1 MWYAFYVAWARTD
14 GNDRL
19 SWAAR
24 PLCPLDLVVRSP
36 RNAESFKDW
45 GFGFMSSV
53 IDRSSS
59 RIKPEKIEQAVIR
72 FAGDSGDGM
81 QITGSQFTNTVALYG
96 NDIATFPDFPAEI
109 RAPAGTLPGVSG
121 YQLHFAS
128 SDVYTPGD
136 AVDVLIAMNP
146 AALKVNIADLKP
158 NGILIVNSDSFGEND
173 LRKAQLTAN
182 PLEDHSLDKY
192 RLFSVELE
200 RLTRVSLEH
209 LGLDAKSMDRC
220 KNFFALGMCYWLYNR
235 STESTVRWIEDKFKN
250 KPLLVEANK
259 LAMKAGYSY
268 CEATEAFQISYEIPP
283 AQLAPGSYRNMS
295 GNQALALGFV
305 TASQKSGLRLFQGSY
320 PITPASDI
328 LHELAQYKDFGV
340 MTFQAEDEIAA
351 VTSTIGAAYAGALG
365 LTTTS
370 GPGMAL
376 KTEAIGLAIAVEIPL
391 VICDIQRGGPS
402 TGLPTKTEQADLL
415 QALFGRNSEAPVP
428 VIAPATPSD
437 CFWAAIEASRIAV
450 KYMVPVILLSDGY
463 LANGA
468 EPWRIPDLAEI
479 PEIPVQFA
487 TEPNSPGGYLPYKRN
502 PDTLARPWAVPGT
515 PGLEHRIGGLEK
527 QDVTGNINY
536 EPLNHENMVRIR
548 AAKVAAIAQDIPE
561 AVPSGDPKGDLL
573 IIAWGSTHG
582 AITAAV
588 NAQRAEGR
596 KIGHVHLR
604 HLNPLPSNLGDVI
617 KRYKHVLVPE
627 LNMGQLL
634 WILRAKFLVDAVGL
648 NKIQGRPFKQAELEQ
663 KIEEMLGVD

>member
-1 MWYAFYVAWARTD
+1 MST
-14 GNDRL
+14 L
-19 SWAAR
+19 IES
-24 PLCPLDLVVRSP
+24 PLTKHR
-36 RNAESFKDW
+36 R
-45 GFGFMSSV
+45 
-53 IDRSSS
+53 
-59 RIKPEKIEQAVIR
+59 EKIEQAVIR

-121 YQLHFAS
+121 YQLHFSS

-146 AALKVNIADLKP
+146 AALKVNVADLKA
-158 NGILIVNSDSFGEND
+158 NGILIVNSDSFKEGD
-173 LRKAQLTAN
+173 LRKAQMTSN
-182 PLEDHSLDKY
+182 PLEDHTLDKF
-192 RLFSVELE
+192 RLFPVELE
-200 RLTRVSLEH
+200 RLTRVALEH
-209 LGLDAKSMDRC
+209 LGLDAKSTDRC

-235 STESTVRWIEDKFKN
+235 SMDSTVRWIEEKFKN

-283 AQLAPGSYRNMS
+283 AQLAPGMYRNLS
-295 GNQALALGFV
+295 GNQALALGFI

-328 LHELAQYKDFGV
+328 LHELSQYKDFGV

-351 VTSTIGAAYAGALG
+351 ITSAIGAAYAGALAI
-365 LTTTS
+365 TTTS

-376 KTEAIGLAIAVEIPL
+376 KTEAMGLAVAVEIPL

-415 QALFGRNSEAPVP
+415 QALFGRNSEAPIPIV
-428 VIAPATPSD
+428 AAATPSD
-437 CFWAAIEASRIAV
+437 CFWAALEACRIAV

-468 EPWRIPDLAEI
+468 EPWRIPDVTDI
-479 PEIPVQFA
+479 PEFPVHFA
-487 TEPNSPGGYLPYKRN
+487 TERNSPNGYLPYKRD
-502 PDTLARPWAVPGT
+502 PQTLARPWAVPGT

-536 EPLNHENMVRIR
+536 EPLNHEKMVRIR
-548 AAKVAAIAQDIPE
+548 AAKVEAVAQDIPDIE
-561 AVPSGDPKGDLL
+561 PAGDAHGDLL

-588 NAQRAEGR
+588 KAQRAEGR
-596 KIGHVHLR
+596 KIGHIHLR

-617 KRYKHVLVPE
+617 QRYKKVLVPE

-634 WILRAKFLVDAVGL
+634 WVLRAKYLVDAVGL
-648 NKIQGRPFKQAELEQ
+648 NKIQGRPFKQSELEQ
-663 KIEEMLGVD
+663 KIEEMLEL

>member
-1 MWYAFYVAWARTD
+1 MATTTD
-14 GNDRL
+14 I
-19 SWAAR
+19 
-24 PLCPLDLVVRSP
+24 PLPKHKR
-36 RNAESFKDW
+36 E
-45 GFGFMSSV
+45 V
-53 IDRSSS
+53 IDR
-59 RIKPEKIEQAVIR
+59 AVIR

-81 QITGSQFTNTVALYG
+81 QVTGSQFTNTVALYG

-121 YQLHFAS
+121 YQLHFS
-128 SDVYTPGD
+128 SNEIYTPGD

-146 AALKVNIADLKP
+146 AALKMNLADLKA
-158 NGILIVNSDSFGEND
+158 NGILIVNSDAFAETD
-173 LRKAQLTAN
+173 LRKAQLSVN

-200 RLTRVSLEH
+200 RLTKVALDH
-209 LGLDAKSMDRC
+209 LGLDAKSVSRC

-235 STESTVRWIEDKFKN
+235 SMEGTVRYIEEKFAK

-283 AQLAPGSYRNMS
+283 AQLEPGLYRNMS
-295 GNQALALGFV
+295 GNQALALGFI
-305 TASQKSGLRLFQGSY
+305 TASQKSGLKLFQGSY

-328 LHELAQYKDFGV
+328 LHELSQYKDFGV
-340 MTFQAEDEIAA
+340 ITFQAEDEIAA
-351 VTSTIGAAYAGALG
+351 ITSAIGAAYAGALAI
-365 LTTTS
+365 TTTS

-376 KTEAIGLAIAVEIPL
+376 KTEALGLAVAVEIPL
-391 VICDIQRGGPS
+391 VVCDIQRGGPS

-415 QALFGRNSEAPVP
+415 QALFGRNSEAPIP

-437 CFWAAIEASRIAV
+437 CFWAAVEASRIAV
-450 KYMVPVILLSDGY
+450 KYMVPVIILSDGY

-468 EPWRIPDLAEI
+468 EPWKIPDLDAI
-479 PEIPVQFA
+479 PDFKVKFASDPVDFK
-487 TEPNSPGGYLPYKRN
+487 PYRRD

-548 AAKVAAIAQDIPE
+548 AAKVE
-561 AVPSGDPKGDLL
+561 AVAQEIPDAVPAGDPDGDLL
-573 IIAWGSTHG
+573 IVAWGSTHG

-588 NAQRAEGR
+588 KSQRELGHR
-596 KIGHVHLR
+596 IGHVHLR
-604 HLNPLPSNLGDVI
+604 HLNPLPSNLGDVL
-617 KRYKHVLVPE
+617 KRYKQVLVPE

-634 WILRAKFLVDAVGL
+634 WLLRAKFLVNAIGL
-648 NKIQGRPFKQAELEQ
+648 NKIQGRPFKQSELEQ
-663 KIEEMLGVD
+663 KIAELFS

>member
-1 MWYAFYVAWARTD
+1 MSTLTD
-14 GNDRL
+14 TPL
-19 SWAAR
+19 S
-24 PLCPLDLVVRSP
+24 
-36 RNAESFKDW
+36 KH
-45 GFGFMSSV
+45 
-53 IDRSSS
+53 
-59 RIKPEKIEQAVIR
+59 KPERLEQAVIR

-136 AVDVLIAMNP
+136 AVDALIAMNP
-146 AALKVNIADLKP
+146 AALRVNLADLKA
-158 NGILIVNSDSFGEND
+158 NGILIVNSDSFKETD
-173 LRKAQLTAN
+173 LRKAQMTSN
-182 PLEDHSLDKY
+182 PLEDNSLDKY
-192 RLFSVELE
+192 RLFPVELE
-200 RLTRVSLEH
+200 RLTRVALEH

-235 STESTVRWIEDKFKN
+235 SMESTVRWIEDKFSN

-259 LAMKAGYSY
+259 LALKAGYSY

-283 AQLAPGSYRNMS
+283 AQLTPGVYRNLS
-295 GNQALALGFV
+295 GNQALAMGFIA
-305 TASQKSGLRLFQGSY
+305 ASQKSGLRLFQGSY

-328 LHELAQYKDFGV
+328 LHELSRYKDFGV

-351 VTSTIGAAYAGALG
+351 ITSSIGAAYAGALAI
-365 LTTTS
+365 TTTS

-376 KTEAIGLAIAVEIPL
+376 KTEALGLAVAVEIPL

-415 QALFGRNSEAPVP
+415 QALFGRNSEAPIP
-428 VIAPATPSD
+428 IIAPATPSD
-437 CFWAAIEASRIAV
+437 CFWAALEASRIAL
-450 KYMVPVILLSDGY
+450 KYMVPVIILSDGY

-468 EPWRIPDLAEI
+468 EPWRIPDANDI
-479 PEIPVQFA
+479 PEFKVKFA
-487 TEPNSPGGYLPYKRN
+487 TEPNSPTGGYLPYKRD
-502 PDTLARPWAVPGT
+502 PETLARPWAVPGT
-515 PGLEHRIGGLEK
+515 PGLEHRVGGLEK

-536 EPLNHENMVRIR
+536 EPLNHEKMVRIR
-548 AAKVAAIAQDIPE
+548 AAKVEAITQEIPDVVPAGDAQ
-561 AVPSGDPKGDLL
+561 GDLL

-582 AITAAV
+582 AITAALKG
-588 NAQRAEGR
+588 QRAEGR
-596 KIGHVHLR
+596 KIGHIHLR
-604 HLNPLPSNLGDVI
+604 HLNPLPANLGEVI
-617 KRYKHVLVPE
+617 KRYKRVLVPE

-634 WILRAKFLVDAVGL
+634 WLLRAKYLVDAVGL
-648 NKIQGRPFKQAELEQ
+648 NKIQGRPFKQLELEQ
-663 KIEEMLGVD
+663 KIEEMLGV

>member
-1 MWYAFYVAWARTD
+1 MATTTD
-14 GNDRL
+14 I
-19 SWAAR
+19 
-24 PLCPLDLVVRSP
+24 PLPKHKR
-36 RNAESFKDW
+36 E
-45 GFGFMSSV
+45 V
-53 IDRSSS
+53 IDR
-59 RIKPEKIEQAVIR
+59 AVIR

-81 QITGSQFTNTVALYG
+81 QVTGSQFTNTVALYG

-121 YQLHFAS
+121 YQLHFS
-128 SDVYTPGD
+128 SNEIYTPGD

-146 AALKVNIADLKP
+146 AALKMNLTDLKA
-158 NGILIVNSDSFGEND
+158 NGILIVNSDAFAETD
-173 LRKAQLTAN
+173 LRKAQMPSN

-200 RLTRVSLEH
+200 RLTKVALEH
-209 LGLDAKSMDRC
+209 LGLDAKSVSRS

-235 STESTVRWIEDKFKN
+235 SMESTTHWIEEKFSK

-283 AQLAPGSYRNMS
+283 AQLEPGLYRNMS
-295 GNQALALGFV
+295 GNQALALGFI
-305 TASQKSGLRLFQGSY
+305 TASQKSGLKLFQGSY

-328 LHELAQYKDFGV
+328 LHELSQYKDFGV
-340 MTFQAEDEIAA
+340 ITFQAEDEIAA
-351 VTSTIGAAYAGALG
+351 ITSAIGAAYAGALAI
-365 LTTTS
+365 TTTS

-376 KTEAIGLAIAVEIPL
+376 KTEALGLAVAVEIPL
-391 VICDIQRGGPS
+391 IICDIQRGGPS

-415 QALFGRNSEAPVP
+415 QALFGRNSEAPIP

-437 CFWAAIEASRIAV
+437 CFWAAVEASRIAV
-450 KYMVPVILLSDGY
+450 KYMVPVIILSDGY

-468 EPWRIPDLAEI
+468 EPWRVPDLESIPDFK
-479 PEIPVQFA
+479 VQFA
-487 TEPNSPGGYLPYKRN
+487 SDPVDFKPYRRN

-548 AAKVAAIAQDIPE
+548 AAKVESIAQDIPDI
-561 AVPSGDPKGDLL
+561 VPAGDPDGDLL
-573 IIAWGSTHG
+573 IVAWGSTHG

-588 NAQRAEGR
+588 KTQRELGHR
-596 KIGHVHLR
+596 IGHVHLR
-604 HLNPLPSNLGDVI
+604 HLNPLPTNLGEVM
-617 KRYKHVLVPE
+617 KRYKTILVPE

-634 WILRAKFLVDAVGL
+634 WLLRAKYLVNATGL
-648 NKIQGRPFKQAELEQ
+648 NKIQGRPFKQSELEQ
-663 KIEEMLGVD
+663 KIAELVS